1 MTYKNMSYKRS
12 KDCCNKEAGYGI
24 CLKCEMCGR
33 KFNENGFL
41 IIKKKKRKIKIAFLI
56 FFTILLGIIGII
68 LLLL

>member
-1 MTYKNMSYKRS
+1 MTYKNMSYKCS

-41 IIKKKKRKIKIAFLI
+41 IIKKKKRKIKMAFLI

>member
-56 FFTILLGIIGII
+56 FFTILLGLIGII
-68 LLLL
+68 LVLL

>member
-41 IIKKKKRKIKIAFLI
+41 IIKKKKRKA
-56 FFTILLGIIGII
+56 IIRKN
-68 LLLL
+68 LKT

>member
-41 IIKKKKRKIKIAFLI
+41 IIKKKKRKIKMAFLI